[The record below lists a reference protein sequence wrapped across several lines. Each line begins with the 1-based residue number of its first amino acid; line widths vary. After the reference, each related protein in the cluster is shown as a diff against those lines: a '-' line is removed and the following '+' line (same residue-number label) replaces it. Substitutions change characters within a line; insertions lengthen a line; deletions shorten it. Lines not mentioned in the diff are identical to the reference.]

1 MSNSREKKENEE
13 LRNNT
18 TEKRNPKKE
27 LEEMVSMYLA
37 SNPILKRDNKSNEME
52 IRFGSHSKMSKPI
65 TKIDYEKVVKQLIS
79 SGFRSNN
86 TTGTHMLRIK
96 NQYNDPHTGLT
107 KISNI
112 RAEIVGLDLIQE
124 YCKSNSIQSLIDK
137 KMVTYNNGIKF
148 TKKTPPMI
156 NNKYIRQVEFP
167 DLNFRVSYEL
177 EEDFGT
183 NSNIARGIIS
193 NWKDSKKVFRY
204 INRVRFSHPELPL
217 YADISIIKM
226 NRKTGKVNTPQ
237 YTVQDADLFNTL
249 EAYDVELEINNS
261 MVGNGTPYN
270 TTETLIAAIRKGV
283 RIILSALQGTNYPIP
298 YNEQSQIADSYMTLV
313 YGKDY
318 TYRNIINRN
327 FIGPSSVTLKLDN
340 VVEDLENTYIPNIRK
355 NYTVTDKADGDR
367 KLMFISDNGRIY
379 MIDTNMNIIFTG
391 TMTNEKTLF
400 NSLLDG
406 EHIKYDRNGKY
417 INLYAAFD
425 IYYVNGVSIRELA
438 FTKIPGEEEEPDNKY
453 RLLLLMKSIHLLNP
467 YSILDS
473 VTPSGST
480 AASSSSS
487 SLKKTTACNFTI
499 TCKTFYSYSEEF
511 SIFDGCSKILS
522 DIKSGIYQYNTD
534 GLIFTPS
541 NTGVGSNRVGVA
553 SKLGKITWDMS
564 FKWKP
569 AEFNTIDFLVS
580 IKKDKTGKDEI
591 YNIFQDGKNMNGLHR
606 VVQYKTLILRCG
618 FNEDHDGF
626 KNPYQSV
633 IDNDI
638 PIPQKSDEKKDT
650 YKPVPFQPTNPYDPF
665 ACFCNVIL
673 HENEFGQLYMKTEE
687 IFESGEEDGEIID
700 ENDGGK
706 VEGGEYFEEDMIVEF
721 RYDISLEG
729 AWRWIPIRVRYDKTA
744 ELRSGASKN
753 YGNSYQTA
761 NNNWESIHNPI
772 TEYMISR
779 GEGFPEYVENPDVYY
794 NRYGNESTTKS
805 LRNFH
810 NLYVKKKLIQSV
822 SQRKHTLIDFAVGK
836 AGDLSKW
843 RESKLG
849 FVFGIDISK
858 DNIHN
863 NLDGACARYLKDCK
877 KFDIMP
883 GALFVNGNSALNIR
897 NGDAFI
903 TDKDKSITKAIFG
916 NGPKDRKI
924 LGEGVYNKYGIAHG
938 GFNIGSCQ
946 FALHYFFENPTT
958 FHSFIRNLAES
969 ICMGGHFI
977 GTCYDGSTVFKL
989 LKQKM
994 EGESTVIM
1002 KNDTKIYE
1010 ITKNYSQ
1017 TGFPDDETSLGYPI
1031 SVYQESINKVFVE
1044 YLVNFNYFV
1053 RIMEDY
1059 GFVLISKE
1067 EAKSMYLPNA
1077 TGMFNELY
1085 STMQHEIRRM
1095 PDKNNNYG
1103 DSSKMSEEEKRISFL
1118 NRYFIFKKVRTIE
1131 NPEKMFKIISAYED
1145 NMDNV
1150 EDEYEDNQR
1159 DSLSFSKKAASIS
1172 KEKEKSVE
1180 KAKKPTFIR
1189 KIKKSFVLDEYSP
1202 IVESADKD
1210 MIPDKDMNIIVLDAE
1225 ELDRINNNTDNEVI
1239 IVKRPK
1245 KKPIATNVAADTAS
1259 LKLKL
1264 STADADTA
1272 SLELK
1277 LSPEEVAEVKKKR
1290 EKKEKKEK

>member
-1 MSNSREKKENEE
+1 MSYSSEKKEKEE
-13 LRNNT
+13 LHNNT
-18 TEKRNPKKE
+18 TENTNEKRNPKKD

-37 SNPILKRDNKSNEME
+37 SNPILKRDNKTNEME
-52 IRFGSHSKMSKPI
+52 IRFGTHSKMSKPI
-65 TKIDYEKVVKQLIS
+65 TKIEYEKVVKQLFS
-79 SGFRSNN
+79 SGFKSNN
-86 TTGTHMLRIK
+86 INGTHMLRIK
-96 NQYNDPHTGLT
+96 NEYIEPRSGLT

-124 YCKSNSIQSLIDK
+124 YCKTNSIQKIIDK
-137 KMVTYNNGIKF
+137 KMIAHESGIKF

-156 NNKYIRQVEFP
+156 NNKYIRHVEFT

-183 NSNIARGIIS
+183 NANVARGIIS
-193 NWKDSKKVFRY
+193 NWTDSKKVFRY

-226 NRKTGKVNTPQ
+226 NRKTGKVYTPQ
-237 YTVQDADLFNTL
+237 YTIQDADLFNTI
-249 EAYDVELEINNS
+249 EFYDVELEINNS

-270 TTETLIAAIRKGV
+270 TKESLIDAIRKGV

-298 YNEQSQIADSYMTLV
+298 YSEQGQVIDSYLKLI
-313 YGKDY
+313 YGKDH
-318 TYRNIINRN
+318 TYRNATNRN

-340 VVEDLENTYIPNIRK
+340 IVEDVENTFLPNIRK

-367 KLMFISDNGRIY
+367 RLMYISDNGRIY
-379 MIDTNMNIIFTG
+379 MIDTNMNVIFTG

-400 NSLLDG
+400 NSLFDG
-406 EHIKYDRNGKY
+406 EHIKYDRTGKY

-425 IYYVNGVSIRELA
+425 IYYVNGKSLRELA
-438 FTKIPGEEEEPDNKY
+438 FMKIPGEEEEVDNKY
-453 RLLLLMKSIHLLNP
+453 RLLLLMKSIHVLNP

-473 VTPSGST
+473 VT
-480 AASSSSS
+480 SSSSSSSSSLSSS
-487 SLKKTTACNFTI
+487 SLKKTNACNFTI

-511 SIFDGCSKILS
+511 SIFDGCAKILS

-580 IKKDKTGKDEI
+580 VKKDKTGKDEVF
-591 YNIFQDGKNMNGLHR
+591 NIFQNGKNMNGLQH

-618 FNEDHDGF
+618 FSEDRDGF
-626 KNPYQSV
+626 INPYQSV

-638 PIPQKSDEKKDT
+638 PIPNKLDEKGDS

-665 ACFCNVIL
+665 ACFCNIIL

-687 IFESGEEDGEIID
+687 IFESGDEEGELVDD
-700 ENDGGK
+700 EGK

-721 RYDISLEG
+721 RYDVSLEG
-729 AWRWIPIRVRYDKTA
+729 AWRWVPIRVRYDKTA

-761 NNNWESIHNPI
+761 NNNWQSIHNPI
-772 TEYMISR
+772 TEKMIMS
-779 GEGFPEYVENPDVYY
+779 GTGFPEYIENEDVYY
-794 NRYGNESTTKS
+794 NRYGHESNTKS

-822 SQRKHTLIDFAVGK
+822 SERKHTLIDFAVGK
-836 AGDLSKW
+836 GGDLSKW

-877 KFDIMP
+877 KFDVMP

-897 NGDAFI
+897 NGDAFMS
-903 TDKDKSITKAIFG
+903 DKDKSITKAIFG

-924 LGEGVYNKYGIAHG
+924 LGEGVYNKYGIVHG

-977 GTCYDGSTVFKL
+977 GTCYDGSTVFQL

-994 EGESTVIM
+994 EGDSMVIM
-1002 KNDTKIYE
+1002 KDDKKIYE

-1059 GFVLISKE
+1059 GFILISKE
-1067 EAKSMYLPNA
+1067 EAKNMQLPNA

-1095 PDKNNNYG
+1095 PNKNNNYG

-1131 NPEKMFKIISAYED
+1131 NPEKMFKIISALED
-1145 NMDNV
+1145 KMDNV
-1150 EDEYEDNQR
+1150 EDEYADNQR
-1159 DSLSFSKKAASIS
+1159 DSLSFSKKAVSIS
-1172 KEKEKSVE
+1172 KEKENSVE
-1180 KAKKPTFIR
+1180 KVKKPTFIR

-1202 IVESADKD
+1202 IVESVDEDKV
-1210 MIPDKDMNIIVLDAE
+1210 DKNIIVLDVE
-1225 ELDRINNNTDNEVI
+1225 ELDRINNTDNEVI
-1239 IVKRPK
+1239 IIKKRK
-1245 KKPIATNVAADTAS
+1245 KKPVVANIAATNDERPE
-1259 LKLKL
+1259 LKE
-1264 STADADTA
+1264 TV

-1290 EKKEKKEK
+1290 AKKEDKKDKK

>member
-1 MSNSREKKENEE
+1 MSYSNEKKENEE
-13 LRNNT
+13 LHKNT
-18 TEKRNPKKE
+18 NEKRNPKKE
-27 LEEMVSMYLA
+27 LEEMVSLYLA
-37 SNPILKRDNKSNEME
+37 SNPILKRDNKTNEME
-52 IRFGSHSKMSKPI
+52 IRFGTHSKMSKPL
-65 TKIDYEKVVKQLIS
+65 TKIDYEKVVKHLFS
-79 SGFRSNN
+79 SGFKSNN
-86 TTGTHMLRIK
+86 VNGTHMMRIK
-96 NQYNDPHTGLT
+96 NEYIEPRTGLT
-107 KISNI
+107 KISNV

-124 YCKSNSIQSLIDK
+124 YCKTNSIQKIIDK
-137 KMVTYNNGIKF
+137 KMIAHESGIKF
-148 TKKTPPMI
+148 TKKTPPMV
-156 NNKYIRQVEFP
+156 NNKFLSQVEFP

-183 NSNIARGIIS
+183 SANVARGIIS
-193 NWKDSKKVFRY
+193 NWEDSKKVFRY
-204 INRVRFSHPELPL
+204 INRVRFEHPELPL

-226 NRKTGKVNTPQ
+226 NRKTGKVTTPQ
-237 YTVQDADLFNTL
+237 YTIDDADLFNTV
-249 EAYDVELEINNS
+249 ESYDVELEINNS
-261 MVGNGTPYN
+261 MVGRGTPYN
-270 TTETLIAAIRKGV
+270 TTESLIAAIRKGV
-283 RIILSALQGTNYPIP
+283 RIILSALQGTNYPIS
-298 YNEQSQIADSYMTLV
+298 YNEQGQVLDSYMKLV
-313 YGKDY
+313 YGKDHASL
-318 TYRNIINRN
+318 YRKVSNRN
-327 FIGPSSVTLKLDN
+327 FIGPSSVTLKQEN
-340 VVEDLENTYIPNIRK
+340 VVEDYENANIPNIRK

-367 KLMFISDNGRIY
+367 KLMYISENGRIY

-400 NSLLDG
+400 DSLLDG
-406 EHIKYDRNGKY
+406 EHIKYDRKGKY

-425 IYYVNGVSIRELA
+425 IYYVNGKSLRELA
-438 FTKIPGEEEEPDNKY
+438 FMRIPGEEEEPDNKY
-453 RLLLLMKSIHLLNP
+453 RLLLLMKSIHVMKP

-480 AASSSSS
+480 AGE
-487 SLKKTTACNFTI
+487 KRTNPCNFTI

-511 SIFDGCSKILS
+511 SIFDGCAKIVA
-522 DIKSGIYQYNTD
+522 DIKSGIYPYNTD

-541 NTGVGSNRVGVA
+541 NSGVGSNRVGVA
-553 SKLGKITWDMS
+553 SKLSKITWDMS

-591 YNIFQDGKNMNGLHR
+591 YNIFQNGKNMNGLQH

-618 FNEDHDGF
+618 FSEDRDGF
-626 KNPYQSV
+626 INPYQSV
-633 IDNDI
+633 IDNEI
-638 PIPQKSDEKKDT
+638 PNPSRMDEKRDT

-700 ENDGGK
+700 EEGK

-721 RYDISLEG
+721 RYDRSLEG
-729 AWRWIPIRVRYDKTA
+729 GWRWIPIRVRYDKTA

-772 TEYMISR
+772 TEQMITS
-779 GEGFPEYVENPDVYY
+779 GSGFPEYIENEDVYY
-794 NRYGNESTTKS
+794 NRYGHESTTKS

-822 SQRKHTLIDFAVGK
+822 SQRKYTLIDFAVGK

-877 KFDIMP
+877 KFHAMP
-883 GALFVNGNSALNIR
+883 SALFVNGNSALNIR
-897 NGDAFI
+897 NGDAFM
-903 TDKDKSITKAIFG
+903 TDKDKSITKAVFG

-924 LGEGVYNKYGIAHG
+924 LGDGVYNKYGIAHG

-946 FALHYFFENPTT
+946 FALHYFFENQTT

-977 GTCYDGSTVFKL
+977 GTCYDGSTVFQL
-989 LKQKM
+989 LKHKM
-994 EGESTVIM
+994 EGDSMVIM
-1002 KNDTKIYE
+1002 KDDKKIYE

-1017 TGFPDDETSLGYPI
+1017 TGFPDDETSLGYSI

-1059 GFVLISKE
+1059 GFVLISQE
-1067 EAKSMYLPNA
+1067 EAKTMQIPNA

-1085 STMQHEIRRM
+1085 STMQHEIRKM
-1095 PDKNNNYG
+1095 PQKNNNYG

-1118 NRYFIFKKVRTIE
+1118 NRYFIFKKVRTLE

-1145 NMDNV
+1145 KMEEV

-1159 DSLSFSKKAASIS
+1159 DSLSFSKKALSIAE
-1172 KEKEKSVE
+1172 EKEKSVE
-1180 KAKKPTFIR
+1180 KAKNPTVIR

-1202 IVESADKD
+1202 IVESVD
-1210 MIPDKDMNIIVLDAE
+1210 NVIVLDVE
-1225 ELDRINNNTDNEVI
+1225 ELDRIKNTENEVI
-1239 IVKRPK
+1239 IIKRPK
-1245 KKPIATNVAADTAS
+1245 KKVAAPAEETNERPES
-1259 LKLKL
+1259 KE
-1264 STADADTA
+1264 TV

-1277 LSPEEVAEVKKKR
+1277 LSPEEVAAVKKKR
-1290 EKKEKKEK
+1290 TKKETNKKE